1 MSFTGQVQAVS
12 ESTGRLTVNH
22 GTVPGWMNAMTMAY
36 PVDKPETLKG
46 IKAGDRI
53 SATVFEGDLTLHD
66 VKVVP
71 GGNK

>member
-1 MSFTGQVQAVS
+1 
-12 ESTGRLTVNH
+12 
-22 GTVPGWMNAMTMAY
+22 MNAMTMAY